1 MLWFIAVVVFFVWL
15 FIQLSQ
21 FAASHFHLLLL
32 VVGAIVVYKAFSES
46 KNG

>member
-1 MLWFIAVVVFFVWL
+1 MLWIIAAIVFVVWL

-32 VVGAIVVYKAFSES
+32 GVLAIVVYKLLFE
-46 KNG
+46 KKV